1 MKRKILIF
9 LIAVGVLL
17 ILGIGGFIMVDRATK
32 STVKDIA
39 VYTQDARETP
49 DGTYEGSYEI
59 PPVKVIVRVGVEG
72 GNITDIA
79 ILEHRNG
86 LGGKAERIVD
96 EVLERQSLD
105 VDAVSGATASSK
117 AILKAIENAIRSGE
131 NGQ

>member
-1 MKRKILIF
+1 MKRKFLIF
-9 LIAVGVLL
+9 LIAVGALL

-32 STVKDIA
+32 SAVKDIA

-49 DGTYEGSYEI
+49 DGTYEGSYEL
-59 PPVKVIVRVGVEG
+59 PPVKVTVRVSALDGI
-72 GNITDIA
+72 ITDIA
-79 ILEHRNG
+79 ILEHQNG

-96 EVLERQSLD
+96 DVLERQSLD